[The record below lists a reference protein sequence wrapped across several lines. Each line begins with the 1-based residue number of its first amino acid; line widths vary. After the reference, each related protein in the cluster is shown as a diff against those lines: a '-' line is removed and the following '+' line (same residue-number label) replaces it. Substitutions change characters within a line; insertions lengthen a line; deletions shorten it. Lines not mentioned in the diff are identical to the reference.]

1 MTRQAIAVLKKMF
14 SFDRDVTDQIE
25 VMMHSAFLHGTE
37 KTVRLFFELYFDEF
51 KLPTN
56 CTVHQYMI
64 SALKKSQNPEAYAAS
79 AGLDY
84 HRQSDPIKK
93 TIMR

>member
-1 MTRQAIAVLKKMF
+1 
-14 SFDRDVTDQIE
+14 
-25 VMMHSAFLHGTE
+25 MHSAFLHGTE

-64 SALKKSQNPEAYAAS
+64 SALKKSQNPEAYAQC

-84 HRQSDPIKK
+84 HR
-93 TIMR
+93 